1 MKLLIP
7 VSAHDVSRLD
17 NFISTLLHFGGLEG
31 FPIIFHPT
39 PEVSE
44 QVHTQAQR
52 LSVYRPQVI
61 PTERNFENG
70 APVACSQHFA
80 SAVHM
85 LGRIG
90 NRDPWLWMELDMLP
104 VAKDWATKLQREYTS
119 LDKPFLG
126 NVVQVP
132 YWNEVEKKLEYKSGD
147 NMLMGCAVYPPHMDK
162 DHRTKALIGVLSRP
176 LAHNPRQPFDLY
188 LRHAFKAIGWAD
200 TKLISDQWNTCNY
213 RWEEG
218 QLHCDSM
225 PLDPKFRARGGA
237 VSPEAVLVHGC
248 KDDSLFQAVVTRLT
262 AKDIEAG
269 FQKWA
274 ESVSPGT
281 STIVE
286 WGPNKL
292 EIGTQDT
299 PKPDTEWANITWE
312 NPPTKEEFA
321 ASVEGAQPP
330 AEKPTVTELVT
341 GKTTTLRHVASLTGK
356 TEAEIR
362 EELKTIGYKV
372 WKGGRIVP
380 V

>member
-1 MKLLIP
+1 MKLIIP

-132 YWNEVEKKLEYKSGD
+132 YWNEAEKKLEYKSGD

-188 LRHAFKAIGWAD
+188 LRHAFKSIGWAD
-200 TKLISDQWNTCNY
+200 TNLISDQWNTCNY
-213 RWEEG
+213 RWEGG
-218 QLHCDSM
+218 QLHCDPM

-237 VSPEAVLVHGC
+237 VSSEAVLVHGC
-248 KDDSLFQAVVTRLT
+248 KDDSLFQAVVSFGKRI
-262 AKDIEAG
+262 DFNAG

-274 ESVSPGT
+274 ESLPPAPENFSPHA
-281 STIVE
+281 E
-286 WGPNKL
+286 L
-292 EIGTQDT
+292 E
-299 PKPDTEWANITWE
+299 TEEATDAPI
-312 NPPTKEEFA
+312 KEEFI
-321 ASVEGAQPP
+321 PP
-330 AEKPTVTELVT
+330 AEKPTVAELVT